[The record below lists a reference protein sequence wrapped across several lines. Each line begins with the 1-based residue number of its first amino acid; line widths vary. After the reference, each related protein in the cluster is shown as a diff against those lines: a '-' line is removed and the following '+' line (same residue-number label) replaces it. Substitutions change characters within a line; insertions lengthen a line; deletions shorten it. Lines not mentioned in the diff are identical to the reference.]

1 MDSRD
6 LRNIEEEYKKISG
19 SAEQLDENPIL
30 DFLSKMSPPASK
42 SANPNVRSGVRTP
55 GLVNKG
61 NPIPPQGDLAFR
73 IQRALPRALADISRA
88 IPAQLSG
95 QNNPAS
101 LRQQARAQKLMTLL
115 RTGKIDDT
123 IKPGQVGTTGAT
135 NNNRGGNLLRG
146 LSIGPG
152 GFNINGRPVST
163 TGSTGAGGSG
173 GGGGGGAPKGTS
185 PANATTAQKIQGGLK
200 TYAQQ
205 RTTNPTAAK
214 ATGDEV
220 FKLAQQRIAAANA
233 ERARIRGTFQTDN
246 PLMKDLRSKLPQP
259 TAKFQDPKLKKA
271 VGKTSGYQ
279 SLLNNPAAL
288 RTPPPALKSDVD
300 MFDIVKGY
308 LISEGATED
317 EALKRMVSMTEQ
329 EINSIVDRKNEDI

>member
-6 LRNIEEEYKKISG
+6 LRNLEEEYKKISG

-30 DFLSKMSPPASK
+30 DFLSKMSPPASQ

-61 NPIPPQGDLAFR
+61 NPIPRQGDLSYR
-73 IQRALPRALADISRA
+73 IQRALPKALADIPRA
-88 IPAQLSG
+88 IPAQLRG
-95 QNNPAS
+95 QDNAAS

-123 IKPGQVGTTGAT
+123 IKPGEVGTTGAT
-135 NNNRGGNLLRG
+135 NNNNNRGGNLLKG

-152 GFNINGRPVST
+152 GFNINGKPVKT
-163 TGSTGAGGSG
+163 DGDSG
-173 GGGGGGAPKGTS
+173 DRGGAPKGTS

-214 ATGDEV
+214 ATGDAV

-233 ERARIRGTFQTDN
+233 ERARIRGTSQTDN
-246 PLMKDLRSKLPQP
+246 PLMRDLRSKLSNP
-259 TAKFQDPKLKKA
+259 TTPTQDPKLKKL

-279 SLLNNPAAL
+279 SLLKNPNIGP
-288 RTPPPALKSDVD
+288 TSIKSDVD
-300 MFDIVKGY
+300 MFDIVKGH
-308 LISEGATED
+308 LISEGATEK

-329 EINSIVDRKNEDI
+329 EINTILQNINI

>member
-6 LRNIEEEYKKISG
+6 LRNLEEEYKKISG

-30 DFLSKMSPPASK
+30 DFLSKMSPPASQ

-61 NPIPPQGDLAFR
+61 NPIPRQGDLAFR
-73 IQRALPRALADISRA
+73 IQRALPRALADIPRA

-95 QNNPAS
+95 KNNEAS

-123 IKPGQVGTTGAT
+123 IKPGQVGTTGAAN
-135 NNNRGGNLLRG
+135 NNNRGGNLLKG

-152 GFNINGRPVST
+152 GFNINGKPVST
-163 TGSTGAGGSG
+163 TGST
-173 GGGGGGAPKGTS
+173 GGGGAPKGTS

-205 RTTNPTAAK
+205 RTTNPAAAK
-214 ATGDEV
+214 ATGDAV
-220 FKLAQQRIAAANA
+220 FKLANPRIAAANA

-300 MFDIVKGY
+300 MFDIVKGH
-308 LISEGATED
+308 LISEGATEK

-329 EINSIVDRKNEDI
+329 EINTILQNINI

>member
-6 LRNIEEEYKKISG
+6 LRNLEEEYKKISG

-30 DFLSKMSPPASK
+30 DFLSKMSPPASQ

-61 NPIPPQGDLAFR
+61 NPIPRQGDLSYR
-73 IQRALPRALADISRA
+73 IQRALPKALADIPRA
-88 IPAQLSG
+88 IPAQLRG
-95 QNNPAS
+95 QDNAAS

-123 IKPGQVGTTGAT
+123 IKPGEVGTTGAT
-135 NNNRGGNLLRG
+135 NNNNNRGGNLLKG

-152 GFNINGRPVST
+152 GFNINGKPVK
-163 TGSTGAGGSG
+163 TGGGSDD
-173 GGGGGGAPKGTS
+173 GGGGAPKGTS

-214 ATGDEV
+214 ATGDAV

-233 ERARIRGTFQTDN
+233 ERARIRGTSQTDN
-246 PLMKDLRSKLPQP
+246 PLMRDLRSKLSNP
-259 TAKFQDPKLKKA
+259 TTPTQDPKLKKL

-279 SLLNNPAAL
+279 SLLKNPNIGP
-288 RTPPPALKSDVD
+288 TSIKSDVD
-300 MFDIVKGY
+300 MFDIVKGH
-308 LISEGATED
+308 LISEGATEK

-329 EINSIVDRKNEDI
+329 EINTILQNINI